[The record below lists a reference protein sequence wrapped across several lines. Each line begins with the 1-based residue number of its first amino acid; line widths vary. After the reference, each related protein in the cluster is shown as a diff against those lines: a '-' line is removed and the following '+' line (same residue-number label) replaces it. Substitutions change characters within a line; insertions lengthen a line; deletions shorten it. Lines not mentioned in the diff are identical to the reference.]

1 MTIVLITVSARAD
14 AINWETSYD
23 TALEKA
29 KKDKKLV
36 MVDVYADWCGWCKKL
51 DRDTYSDKTVQE
63 TLVKN
68 FVAVKINPEKSKRDG
83 ELAKQF
89 GTHGYPHIVFLDD
102 SGKKFGEISGYQP
115 AGQFQKSLDALLA
128 ARVPANAKTER
139 TATQQPV
146 SVPPP
151 QTVSPPPLDPS
162 KLTLQGIMT
171 EGHNHEAVING
182 ISVRVGDSI
191 EGAKILAIDSKTVR
205 LYFQGSE
212 ILLRLP

>member
-1 MTIVLITVSARAD
+1 MNRSLLTMTIVLITVSVRA
-14 AINWETSYD
+14 AAMNWETSYD

-36 MVDVYADWCGWCKKL
+36 MVDVYTDWCGWCKKL

-68 FVAVKINPEKSKRDG
+68 FVTVKINPEKSKKNG
-83 ELAKQF
+83 ELARQF
-89 GTHGYPHIVFLDD
+89 GTRGYPHIVFLDD
-102 SGKKFGEISGYQP
+102 SGKKFGEVSGYQP

-146 SVPPP
+146 SPPP
-151 QTVSPPPLDPS
+151 RDPL
-162 KLTLQGIMT
+162 KLTLQGIMS
-171 EGHNHEAVING
+171 EGRNREAVING
-182 ISVRVGDSI
+182 ISVRVGDSV
-191 EGAKILAIDSKTVR
+191 EGAKVLAINSKTVR
-205 LYFQGSE
+205 LDFQGSE

>member
-1 MTIVLITVSARAD
+1 MTIVLITVSVRA
-14 AINWETSYD
+14 AGINWETSYD

-36 MVDVYADWCGWCKKL
+36 MVDVYTDWCGWCKKL

-68 FVAVKINPEKSKRDG
+68 FVTVKINPEKSKKNG

-89 GTHGYPHIVFLDD
+89 GMRGYPHIVFLDD
-102 SGKKFGEISGYQP
+102 SGKKFGEVSGYQP

-146 SVPPP
+146 SPPP
-151 QTVSPPPLDPS
+151 RDPL
-162 KLTLQGIMT
+162 KLTLQGIMS
-171 EGHNHEAVING
+171 EGRNREAVING
-182 ISVRVGDSI
+182 ISVRVGDSV
-191 EGAKILAIDSKTVR
+191 EGAKVLAIDSKTVR
-205 LYFQGSE
+205 LEFQNSE